1 METSTDPIGDP
12 KTRVLQK
19 LQGEHDPDAPVEYAQ
34 QLIELAGT
42 LDNDQLLGLCCEI
55 EVSIRKNKIDQE
67 LEPNTKRLLKISNL
81 EMTIAKL
88 RLLVD
93 LMPTIDRARAI
104 DLYKRA
110 LDPELEYH
118 FQIGGYVSKCLDSLG
133 VGADTAP
140 AWRNALD
147 SDDPEITNNAIA
159 MFENIQQEHHLDDG
173 DIPDIILQAYRLAQ
187 SKH

>member
-1 METSTDPIGDP
+1 MEISTGPIGSLRS
-12 KTRVLQK
+12 RVLQK
-19 LQGEHDPDAPVEYAQ
+19 LQDEHNPDAPVEYAQ
-34 QLIELAGT
+34 QLIELADK

-55 EVSIRKNKIDQE
+55 EESIRKNKIDQE
-67 LEPNTKRLLKISNL
+67 LEPNTNRVLKIANL

-88 RLLVD
+88 HLLVD
-93 LMPTIDRARAI
+93 LMPTIDRTRAI
-104 DLYKRA
+104 GLYKRA

-118 FQIGGYVSKCLDSLG
+118 FQIGGYISLCLDSLG

-147 SDDPEITNNAIA
+147 SDVPEIAKNAIV
-159 MFENIQQEHHLDDG
+159 MFENIQQEHHLDNE

-187 SKH
+187 SKR